1 MDYWTIGGAVLSGI
15 GAGISIWQAHRAKRY
30 RDEILADRVRM
41 ALIEM
46 SGSLKAARDECKK
59 IMTPVSKPMRGVDAA
74 KVIGLIQ
81 SCAEKL
87 KENGH
92 RLGITGV
99 EVLAATLEGHLGAFT
114 ANPDLAFR
122 QKKADEIYECLNEL
136 VAQVARQI
144 DAVV

>member
-1 MDYWTIGGAVLSGI
+1 MDYWTVAGTVLSGL
-15 GAGISIWQAHRAKRY
+15 GAFISVWQARKAKRY

-59 IMTPVSKPMRGVDAA
+59 IKTPVGKPMRGIDTS

-81 SCAEKL
+81 ACAEKL
-87 KENGH
+87 RENGH
-92 RLGITGV
+92 RLGISGIEASAANL
-99 EVLAATLEGHLGAFT
+99 EVHLSSFT

-122 QKKADEIYECLNEL
+122 QKKADEIYDCLNEL